1 MWGSHGDHSI
11 MPQNLSS
18 RHPSP
23 VDWKD
28 GVPKLTLSSLFSSLS
43 AAPKI
48 LVTFPAELW
57 LSLRSSSQME
67 KKKKGASLSQGRKNN
82 SEISNANIGLPHP
95 PNIGY

>member
-1 MWGSHGDHSI
+1 MWGSHADHSV

-67 KKKKGASLSQGRKNN
+67 KKKSASLSQGRKNN
-82 SEISNANIGLPHP
+82 SEIANANIGLPHP